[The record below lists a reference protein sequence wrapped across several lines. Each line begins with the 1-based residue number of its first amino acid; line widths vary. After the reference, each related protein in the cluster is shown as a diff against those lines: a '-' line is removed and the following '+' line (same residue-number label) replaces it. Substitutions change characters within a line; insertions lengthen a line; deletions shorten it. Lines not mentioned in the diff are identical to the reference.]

1 MLILTGIFGLMLA
14 GAAFVGLS
22 GTSDNANAEDPQDTG
37 PDVSAG
43 DAATA
48 DANSGLTDLLGTA
61 AGPVTAQEGHET
73 DLILAGQAGPD
84 LIEGDA
90 GDDQIGGRDGDD
102 TLLGAAGRDDLHGAE
117 GDDLVLGGQGNDHL
131 YGGTGDDSL
140 SGGDGDDLLFGQ
152 NGDDT
157 LQGGPGMDS
166 LHGGDGMDQLFG
178 AVGHDALHGGLGDD
192 SLTGGPGNDTLFG
205 GAGNDL
211 LLGHRPE
218 DTEEPDADYLNG
230 GDGEDTIIAGSGD
243 IVTGGRGADLF
254 QLGHWITD
262 PSEIMDFDLA
272 EDSLLVV
279 FDDTSGAE
287 PLIELRADD
296 GGSDRINLYL
306 DGAHV
311 ASLSGASGLMLSDI
325 VIMGQSQM

>member
-1 MLILTGIFGLMLA
+1 M
-14 GAAFVGLS
+14 
-22 GTSDNANAEDPQDTG
+22 
-37 PDVSAG
+37 
-43 DAATA
+43 
-48 DANSGLTDLLGTA
+48 
-61 AGPVTAQEGHET
+61 
-73 DLILAGQAGPD
+73 
-84 LIEGDA
+84 
-90 GDDQIGGRDGDD
+90 
-102 TLLGAAGRDDLHGAE
+102 
-117 GDDLVLGGQGNDHL
+117 
-131 YGGTGDDSL
+131 
-140 SGGDGDDLLFGQ
+140 
-152 NGDDT
+152 
-157 LQGGPGMDS
+157 
-166 LHGGDGMDQLFG
+166 
-178 AVGHDALHGGLGDD
+178 
-192 SLTGGPGNDTLFG
+192 
-205 GAGNDL
+205 
-211 LLGHRPE
+211 GHRPE